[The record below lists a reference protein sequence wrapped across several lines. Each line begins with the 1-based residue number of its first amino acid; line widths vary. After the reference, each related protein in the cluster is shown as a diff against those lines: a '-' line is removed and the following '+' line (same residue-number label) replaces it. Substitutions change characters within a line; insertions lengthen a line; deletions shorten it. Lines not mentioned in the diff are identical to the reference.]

1 MNNLEL
7 EKELQK
13 EIQLENYIAAL
24 DSLNSQLAKATQ
36 LEKNEILEKIDLLLS
51 NGTIAYRLSAEQFDR
66 FNNLICVRFAKHSK
80 PLSLISGSEKEA
92 EFPTVDGNNSSIQAL
107 HFSFS
112 KNTNDI
118 SDKLDSSDITIFK
131 LIELIQNKIQS
142 ELKNVT
148 ILNWGMKLN
157 LRNRVYTG
165 KLVNGATSPIRI
177 IGNSYHFAA
186 VVSLIAYIFNKPID
200 PDFIFTGAFDIK
212 TGNSIRIGDIT
223 DKIDLINR
231 ERPNTKKF
239 FIPVLDCFTDSEKT
253 IIKKNGFIEHISNI
267 DDLIKKVFG
276 KSIKDLVE
284 ELGEEEKTLGYAR
297 IIANYVGTKSLTF
310 LKEFITSDEY
320 DNIYCKTE
328 SRTINKNI
336 LRFDLGCDDPG
347 DSKAYHIFPLKEL
360 KYIANN
366 YDFILFN
373 GVVPNHYFA
382 NITTSGKFRNF
393 RGICGIR
400 FGISNKVFICLDQHG
415 TGELLGYKC
424 DFPE

>member
-1 MNNLEL
+1 MINL
-7 EKELQK
+7 ELQK

-24 DSLNSQLAKATQ
+24 DSLNSQLEEATK

-51 NGTIAYRLSAEQFDR
+51 NSIIAYRLSAEQFDR
-66 FNNLICVRFAKHSK
+66 FNDLICNKFGKHSK

-118 SDKLDSSDITIFK
+118 SDKLDSADITIFK

-186 VVSLIAYIFNKPID
+186 VVSLIAYIFDKPID

-212 TGNSIRIGDIT
+212 TDNSIRIGDIT

-239 FIPVLDCFTDSEKT
+239 FIPALDCFADSEKT

-267 DDLIKKVFG
+267 DDLIKEVFG
-276 KSIKDLVE
+276 KSIKDLVV
-284 ELGEEEKTLGYAR
+284 ELGEKEKTLGYAR
-297 IIANYVGTKSLTF
+297 IIVNYVGTKSLTF

-320 DNIYCKTE
+320 NNLYCTTE

-336 LRFDLGCDDPG
+336 IRFDLGCDDPG
-347 DSKAYHIFPLKEL
+347 DRSAYHVFPLQDLEFNPEDYNL
-360 KYIANN
+360 I
-366 YDFILFN
+366 IFN
-373 GVVPNHYFA
+373 GVIPNHYFA
-382 NITTSGKFRNF
+382 NITTSRKFRNF

-400 FGISNKVFICLDQHG
+400 FGTSNKVFICLDQHG